1 MKAYKSLMQI
11 LELNVQKKELF
22 DNSLLHQMG

>member
-11 LELNVQKKELF
+11 LELNVQKNETF

>member
-11 LELNVQKKELF
+11 LELNVQKKESF